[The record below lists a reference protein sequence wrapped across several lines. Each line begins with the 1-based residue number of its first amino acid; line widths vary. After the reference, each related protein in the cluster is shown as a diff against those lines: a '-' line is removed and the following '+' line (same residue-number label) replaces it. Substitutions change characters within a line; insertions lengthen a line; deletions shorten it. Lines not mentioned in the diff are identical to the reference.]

1 MALSTAINTHTLAAL
16 TIPVLPVAPPLTM
29 AQTGTS
35 TALMVGKLGAHGAR
49 LPHFAP
55 ALYVTLTTVVH
66 TVR

>member
-1 MALSTAINTHTLAAL
+1 MATYGAIHTHTLAAL

-29 AQTGTS
+29 APTGTS
-35 TALMVGKLGAHGAR
+35 TALTVGKLGVDGVR